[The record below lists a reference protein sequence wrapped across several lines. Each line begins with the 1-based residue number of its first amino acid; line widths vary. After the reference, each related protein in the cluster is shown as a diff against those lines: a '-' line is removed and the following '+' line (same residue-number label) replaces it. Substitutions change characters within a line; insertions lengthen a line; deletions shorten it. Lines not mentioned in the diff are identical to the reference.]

1 MDKKKILTILT
12 DYLVLTLGVVIFTIA
27 WESFMIPNGMSSG
40 GLMGLCTVIE
50 YATGGKIL
58 ASYSYLAINSLLILL
73 SVLALGI
80 GFGFK
85 TLYCIALSALLL
97 KVFDGMDVLHAVPG
111 HFLYVPERV
120 LIPIIA
126 GVLEAVGI
134 GLILRHGGS
143 SGGTDIMAL
152 MINKYWPVSL
162 SKVFLIS
169 DFFIITAILFLPGRA
184 FGDMIY
190 GYEMMVTFSLVID
203 VMMVGQK
210 SSVQLMVFSE
220 KYGEIADYI
229 IGVMDRGATVL
240 KAQGWY
246 TKKDKNILL
255 IMIRQ
260 KELPELTRVIKQ
272 IDHRAF
278 MSVTQAG
285 SVYGEG
291 FEEIKAGLSRKK
303 KKD

>member
-111 HFLYVPERV
+111 HFLYVPEKV